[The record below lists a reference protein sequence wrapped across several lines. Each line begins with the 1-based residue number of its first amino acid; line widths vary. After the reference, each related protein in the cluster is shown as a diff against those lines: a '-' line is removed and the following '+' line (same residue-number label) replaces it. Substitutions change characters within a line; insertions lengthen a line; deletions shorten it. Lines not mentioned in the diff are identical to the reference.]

1 MKQWRCVVL
10 TGNVVAVFSLTQVT
24 VEGQLARLSRPYTIV
39 VCVDKPGVKI
49 RVTVFAEDAGLSMIN
64 GERVPLVV

>member
-1 MKQWRCVVL
+1 M
-10 TGNVVAVFSLTQVT
+10 
-24 VEGQLARLSRPYTIV
+24 EGQLARLSRPYTIV